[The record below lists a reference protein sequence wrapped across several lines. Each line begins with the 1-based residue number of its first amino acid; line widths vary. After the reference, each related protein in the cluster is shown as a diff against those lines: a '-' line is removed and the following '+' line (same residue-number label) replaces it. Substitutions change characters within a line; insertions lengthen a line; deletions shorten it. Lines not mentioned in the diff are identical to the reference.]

1 VSISPQT
8 PGGLNHAEVQ
18 ERIARGDVNDYRARV
33 GRTYWD
39 IFRDNILNL
48 FNLIFGT
55 LLVVVFLFQDYGTF
69 IFAGFSVFTNSFLG
83 MIQEALAKRQLDRL
97 AAQAASD
104 VTVIRDG
111 QRTPIPAEQIVV
123 DDLIAIAP
131 GDRLAVDGEIVVS
144 DALEMDEAQLTGESD
159 AVPKEVGDIVVS
171 GSFCIA
177 GSGIMRATRVGRYS
191 TINKLSQTA
200 TRYKRVLTPTQQ
212 RIAMLVRLTVVIMLV
227 TLPMIFIAGFL
238 ADNTIITLPTFRSA
252 VVFVA
257 SIVPQ
262 GLVLTAVLALTIGAV
277 NISRRQTLVQRVNAV
292 ESMANVTVLCF
303 DKTGTLTQNHLSVM
317 EVRPLDGAQA
327 ETVISRL
334 GTYTANLAAQNST
347 AAAVAAYAGAA
358 GESLPAL
365 PAVSKTREI
374 PFTSQRKWGAVALPD
389 EVLFMGAPERV
400 LPAGHPAIDQ
410 ARTLSREGL
419 RVLAFSASD
428 APLSAEPERALDA
441 PRRALALIVL
451 SDQMRPD
458 IQTTLESFRAEQV
471 ALKVITGDNLETATA
486 IAREA
491 GLHIT
496 AAYRG
501 DELDAM
507 DDAAFSDAV
516 RHGNLFARIEPET
529 KRRIVGALKQQG
541 EYVAMVGDGVNDVP
555 ALKEAH
561 LAIAMNAGAQIT
573 KDVADLVLLNNALTT
588 LPLAF
593 NEGRAIRQS
602 MFGTMK
608 IFLVKNFYS
617 LLFFIL
623 AGFMA
628 MPFPINPIQISWL
641 TFFVIN
647 IPATLI
653 AFRVIRLDPL
663 TAFRRDV
670 LDYAAVGGFIG
681 AAAMSLVY
689 AVAYISS
696 GESVDVARSAAAHFM
711 TLWGVLCFWNIHGVD
726 IFVRDT
732 VRQRPRVLVIGVVL
746 GLLTVLGYFIIPTL
760 TETVGVGTERAVV
773 IGVVFALSALVLHR
787 AVRARFVDNVWR
799 FLAP

>member
-1 VSISPQT
+1 LSISPQT
-8 PGGLNHAEVQ
+8 PTGLTSAEVQ
-18 ERIARGDVNDYRARV
+18 QRVARGDVNDYRARV

-104 VTVIRDG
+104 VTVIREG
-111 QRTPIPAEQIVV
+111 RHMPIPAEQIVV

-131 GDRLAVDGEIVVS
+131 GDRLAVDGAIVVS
-144 DALEMDEAQLTGESD
+144 DALEMDESQLTGESD
-159 AVPKEVGDIVVS
+159 AVPKEPGDVVAS

-177 GSGIMRATRVGRYS
+177 GSGIMRATRVGRHS
-191 TINKLSQTA
+191 TINQLSHTA

-277 NISRRQTLVQRVNAV
+277 NISRKQTLVQRVNAV

-303 DKTGTLTQNHLSVM
+303 DKTGTLTQNKLSVM
-317 EVRPLDGAQA
+317 EVRPLDEASA
-327 ETVISRL
+327 EAVISKL
-334 GTYTANLAAQNST
+334 GVYTANLSSQNST
-347 AAAVAAYAGAA
+347 AAAVAEYAGAA

-374 PFTSQRKWGAVALPD
+374 PFTSQRKWGAIALPG
-389 EVLFMGAPERV
+389 EALFMGAPERV
-400 LPAGHPAIDQ
+400 LPPGHPAIEE
-410 ARTLSREGL
+410 ARALSRQGL
-419 RVLAFSASD
+419 RVLAFSSAD
-428 APLSAEPERALDA
+428 ALVAEAERALDA

-458 IQTTLESFRAEQV
+458 IQTTLEAFRAEGV
-471 ALKVITGDNLETATA
+471 TLKVITGDNLETASE

-491 GLHIT
+491 GLHVT

-501 DELDAM
+501 DELEAM
-507 DDAAFSDAV
+507 DEAAFEDAV

-529 KRRIVGALKQQG
+529 KRRIVSTLKQQG

-561 LAIAMNAGAQIT
+561 LAIAMNAGSQIT

-593 NEGRAIRQS
+593 NEGRMIRQS

-689 AVAYISS
+689 AVAYLSS
-696 GESVDVARSAAAHFM
+696 GESTDVARSSAAHFM

-726 IFVRDT
+726 IFDLAS
-732 VRQRPRVLVIGVVL
+732 VRQRPRVLVIGIVL
-746 GLLTVLGYFIIPTL
+746 GLLTIVGYFLVPTL
-760 TETVGVGTERAVV
+760 TETVFVGVEMAVV
-773 IGVVFALSALVLHR
+773 IAVAFALFALVLHR
-787 AVRARFVDNVWR
+787 AIRARFVENVWR